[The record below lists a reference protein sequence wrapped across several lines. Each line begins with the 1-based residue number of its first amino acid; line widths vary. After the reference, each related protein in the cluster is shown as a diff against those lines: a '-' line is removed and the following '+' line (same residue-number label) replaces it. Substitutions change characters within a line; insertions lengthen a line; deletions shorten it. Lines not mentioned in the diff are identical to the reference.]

1 MLAFGRRDDQP
12 TFHQS
17 PARRIFHT
25 MSSSRPTHG
34 TFNEIG
40 LLQSVQ
46 DDEWIRRSIKL
57 LQDGPMFVDFSNR
70 VLQANLLVINPNLQ
84 GTTGLSPCVV
94 DPRSGWIFILG
105 R

>member
-46 DDEWIRRSIKL
+46 DDEWIRRSL
-57 LQDGPMFVDFSNR
+57 RRFWLRNR
-70 VLQANLLVINPNLQ
+70 TKSWEII
-84 GTTGLSPCVV
+84 GLNWWNS
-94 DPRSGWIFILG
+94 
-105 R
+105 